1 MIKAVLLDL
10 DNTLISNPDYPFAL
24 AFLNQVEGF
33 FRARLGIQGAAQH
46 FRDFIKR
53 AQQQTVRSANNHQL
67 LIAIL
72 REKFGIDHKTLHDA
86 LDQFYASAYLEV
98 ESCISPIAGAAEL
111 IKHLLNKDVAVAIA
125 TNPLYP
131 TRAIID
137 RMRWAGLPVD
147 APYALITGSEVM
159 HTSKPDPAY
168 FVEIIAR
175 IGIEPDEALYV
186 GDSAHNDIQPAHTAG
201 LQTFHVSPDPDPIT
215 HHSGS
220 LSDLVKW
227 FNTSDWQTQFNPV
240 VQPDSII
247 PGYCGNLA
255 ALHGLLEEVQPHF
268 WHQRP
273 LPDEWSIMQ
282 ILCHLL
288 ESEQTVQRPRLRRI
302 LSEDDPFIAAPRPPG
317 PNIPD
322 CADDGL
328 DVMTNF
334 VEERIKTIALL
345 DTLTA
350 EQWHRRA
357 RHSIFGL
364 TTLLEMAHFTA
375 QHDRLHINQL
385 CQTLG
390 RCS

>member
-33 FRARLGIQGAAQH
+33 FHSKLGIEGTAQH
-46 FRDFIKR
+46 FRNFIKR
-53 AQQQTVRSANNHQL
+53 AQQQTIRSINNHQL
-67 LIAIL
+67 LIAVL
-72 REKFGIDHKTLHDA
+72 HEAYGIDPVTLHST
-86 LDQFYASAYLEV
+86 LDEFYTSAYLEV
-98 ESCISPIAGAAEL
+98 KSCISPIAGAAEL
-111 IKHLLNKDVAVAIA
+111 IHRLLEKDVAVAIA

-131 TRAIID
+131 TRAIIE
-137 RMRWAGLPVD
+137 RMRWGGLPLD
-147 APYALITGSEVM
+147 ASYALITGSEVM
-159 HTSKPDPAY
+159 HTSKPDAAY
-168 FVEIIAR
+168 FVEIVAR
-175 IGIEPDEALYV
+175 IGIEPDEALYF
-186 GDSAHNDIQPAHTAG
+186 GDSARNDIKPAHMVG
-201 LQTFHVSPDPDPIT
+201 LQTFHVTPDPDPVA

-220 LSDLVKW
+220 LHDFMDW
-227 FNTSDWQTQFNPV
+227 FSTPDWQTQFNPGV
-240 VQPDSII
+240 RPNGII

-273 LPDEWSIMQ
+273 LEGEWSIMQ

-288 ESEQTVQRPRLRRI
+288 ESEHTVQRPRLVRI
-302 LSEDDPFIAAPRPPG
+302 LSEDNPFIAAPRPPG
-317 PNIPD
+317 PNIPA
-322 CADDGL
+322 CADEGME
-328 DVMTNF
+328 VMARF
-334 VEERIKTIALL
+334 VTERMQTIELL
-345 DTLTA
+345 KSLSA